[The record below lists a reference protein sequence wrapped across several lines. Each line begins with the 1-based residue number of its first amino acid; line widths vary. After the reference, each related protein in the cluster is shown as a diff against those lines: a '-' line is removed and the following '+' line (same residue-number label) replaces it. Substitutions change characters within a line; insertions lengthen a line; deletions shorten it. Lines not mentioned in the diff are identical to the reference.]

1 MDEISR
7 RGSSSK
13 KSRWEILLRLTK
25 EEINFIKKTIY
36 DKIDS
41 EIYIF
46 GSRLDDKA
54 KGGDIDI
61 YIIPKKPLD
70 TAIRQKLKFELI
82 DILEEELFIP
92 VDIIISKDK
101 NREIEKI
108 AIQGQKI
115 G

>member
-1 MDEISR
+1 M
-7 RGSSSK
+7 
-13 KSRWEILLRLTK
+13 LRLTIDK
-25 EEINFIKKTIY
+25 INFIKKTIY

-46 GSRLDDKA
+46 GSRLDDEA
-54 KGGDIDI
+54 KGEDIDI
-61 YIIPKKPLD
+61 YIIPKETLD
-70 TAIRQKLKFELI
+70 TTTKQKLKFELI

-101 NREIEKI
+101 NRQIEQI
-108 AIQGQKI
+108 ALQGQKI